1 MTFDSFVY
9 NVNADV
15 PPMIGPSLTAADG
28 SVALLTINGTYSG
41 KIVDGILYNA
51 IAGAGTATATLSV
64 ATVTAPGLSAKVSP
78 VYNGSTFALY
88 LEDHSTVLF
97 TVVTG
102 AGTTVQTTAT
112 GAPVFTHRGPNERR
126 RFAVEF

>member
-9 NVNADV
+9 NVNADT
-15 PPMIGPSLTAADG
+15 PPLIGPSLTAADG
-28 SVALLTINGTYSG
+28 SVALLTVGATYSG
-41 KIVDGILYNA
+41 KVVDGILYNA

-64 ATVTAPGLSAKVSP
+64 VTTIPNLSAKVNP
-78 VYNGSTFALY
+78 LYNGSTFALY
-88 LEDHSTVLF
+88 LDDHSTVLF

-102 AGTTVQTTAT
+102 ATTTVQTVT
-112 GAPVFTHRGPNERR
+112 GSTSFDNRGPNERR

>member
-9 NVNADV
+9 TASADT
-15 PPMIGPSLTAADG
+15 PPIIGVSLSAADN
-28 SVALLTINGTYSG
+28 SVALMTTGATYSG
-41 KIVDGILYNA
+41 KVVDGVLYNA

-64 ATVTAPGLSAKVSP
+64 VTTTPAITINVNP

-88 LEDHSTVLF
+88 LSDRSTVLF

-102 AGTTVQTTAT
+102 ASATIQPSAT
-112 GAPVFTHRGPNERR
+112 GEPAFTNRGPIERR
-126 RFAVEF
+126 RFAIEI

>member
-9 NVNADV
+9 NVNSDT
-15 PPMIGPSLTAADG
+15 PPMIGPSLTATDG
-28 SVALLTINGTYSG
+28 SVVLMTTNATYSG
-41 KIVDGILYNA
+41 KVVDGVLYNA

-64 ATVTAPGLSAKVSP
+64 ATTVPNISIKVNP

-88 LEDHSTVLF
+88 LEDRSTVLF

-102 AGTTVQTTAT
+102 AGTTLQSSVT
-112 GAPVFTHRGPNERR
+112 GEPTFDNRGPNERR

>member
-9 NVNADV
+9 TASADN
-15 PPMIGPSLTAADG
+15 PPIIGVSLSAADN
-28 SVALLTINGTYSG
+28 SVALMTTGATYSG
-41 KIVDGILYNA
+41 KVVDGVLYNA

-64 ATVTAPGLSAKVSP
+64 NSPYSGITIKVSP

-88 LEDHSTVLF
+88 LHDRSTVLF

-102 AGTTVQTTAT
+102 AGTTVQTSAS
-112 GAPVFTHRGPNERR
+112 GAPTFDHRGPIERR
-126 RFAVEF
+126 RFALEL

>member
-9 NVNADV
+9 NVNADT
-15 PPMIGPSLTAADG
+15 PPMIGPSLTAANG
-28 SVALLTINGTYSG
+28 SVVLMTTGATYSG
-41 KIVDGILYNA
+41 KVVDGVLYNA

-64 ATVTAPGLSAKVSP
+64 GTTVPNISIKVHP

-88 LEDHSTVLF
+88 LEDRSTVLF

-102 AGTTVQTTAT
+102 AGATLQPSAT
-112 GAPVFTHRGPNERR
+112 GVATFDNRGPIERR

>member
-9 NVNADV
+9 NVNADT
-15 PPMIGPSLTAADG
+15 PPLIGPSLTAADG
-28 SVALLTINGTYSG
+28 SVILSTTGATYSG
-41 KIVDGILYNA
+41 KVVDGVLYNA
-51 IAGAGTATATLSV
+51 IAGASTATATLSV
-64 ATVTAPGLSAKVSP
+64 NSPSSGITIKVSP
-78 VYNGSTFALY
+78 AYNGSTFALY

-102 AGTTVQTTAT
+102 AGTTVQTSAT
-112 GAPVFTHRGPNERR
+112 GAPTFNHRGPNERR

>member
-9 NVNADV
+9 NVNVDT
-15 PPMIGPSLTAADG
+15 PPLIGPSLTAADG
-28 SVALLTINGTYSG
+28 SVTLLTINGTYSG
-41 KIVDGILYNA
+41 KLVDGILYNA

-64 ATVTAPGLSAKVSP
+64 ATVTNGLSAKVSP
-78 VYNGSTFALY
+78 AYNGSTFALY

-102 AGTTVQTTAT
+102 AGTTVQTSAT
-112 GAPVFTHRGPNERR
+112 GAPTFNHRGPNERR

>member
-9 NVNADV
+9 NVNADT

-28 SVALLTINGTYSG
+28 SVALMTVGATYSG
-41 KIVDGILYNA
+41 KVIDGVLYNT

-64 ATVTAPGLSAKVSP
+64 NSPSSGLTIKVSP

-88 LEDHSTVLF
+88 LEDRSTVLF

-102 AGTTVQTTAT
+102 SGTTVQTSAT
-112 GAPVFTHRGPNERR
+112 GAPTFDNRGPIERR
-126 RFAVEF
+126 RFALEL

>member
-9 NVNADV
+9 NVNADT
-15 PPMIGPSLTAADG
+15 PPLIGPSLTAADG
-28 SVALLTINGTYSG
+28 SVILSTTGATYSG
-41 KIVDGILYNA
+41 KVVDGVLYNA
-51 IAGAGTATATLSV
+51 IAGATTATATLSV
-64 ATVTAPGLSAKVSP
+64 NSPSSGITIKVSP

-102 AGTTVQTTAT
+102 AGTTVQTSAT
-112 GAPVFTHRGPNERR
+112 GAPTFNHRGPNERR

>member
-9 NVNADV
+9 TASADT
-15 PPMIGPSLTAADG
+15 PPILGVSLSAADN
-28 SVALLTINGTYSG
+28 SVALITTGATYSG
-41 KIVDGILYNA
+41 KAVDGVLYNA

-64 ATVTAPGLSAKVSP
+64 VTTVPGVTIRVNP

-88 LEDHSTVLF
+88 LHDRSTVLF

-102 AGTTVQTTAT
+102 AGTTVQSTAT
-112 GAPVFTHRGPNERR
+112 GAPTFNHRGPIERR
-126 RFAVEF
+126 RFAVEY

>member
-9 NVNADV
+9 NVDADV
-15 PPMIGPSLTAADG
+15 PPLIGPSLTAADG
-28 SVALLTINGTYSG
+28 SVALLTVGATYSG
-41 KIVDGILYNA
+41 KVVDGILYSA

-64 ATVTAPGLSAKVSP
+64 TSTVPAVSILVNP

-88 LEDHSTVLF
+88 LDDRSTVLF

-102 AGTTVQTTAT
+102 ASATVQTVT
-112 GAPVFTHRGPNERR
+112 GDSTFDNRGPNERR
-126 RFAVEF
+126 RFAIEL